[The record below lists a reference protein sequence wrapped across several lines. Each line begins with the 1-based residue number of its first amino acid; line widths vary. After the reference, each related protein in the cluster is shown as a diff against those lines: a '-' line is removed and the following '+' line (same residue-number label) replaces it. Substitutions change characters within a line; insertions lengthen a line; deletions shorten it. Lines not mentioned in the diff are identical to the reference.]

1 MAKNRKAAEAFI
13 LEYIEKL
20 LPGSPNKAQYEA
32 FFKSMSDIDFEQ
44 YMKDLDTG
52 VKFLTIKAPNYI
64 QPALSVRRNLDIGK
78 ELGHRFFQRLWIGPK
93 GDMPA
98 YLTPIE
104 YLVMDLPLKRMSQTL
119 KKKISIPDSNK
130 VIDATSGQPTGDSGR
145 ARVSYPEMQILTAMG
160 MDQSVTELIKYRGG
174 DLKGFNAMNA
184 MIARMG
190 SANQATL
197 SHFSSG
203 VESTRTLK
211 TFLTAAHLKNTL

>member
-13 LEYIEKL
+13 LEYIDKL

-32 FFKSMSDIDFEQ
+32 FFKSMSDSEFDQ
-44 YMKDLDTG
+44 YMSDLASG
-52 VKFLTIKAPNYI
+52 AKFLTIKAPNYSR
-64 QPALSVRRNLDIGK
+64 PALSVRRNLDIAK
-78 ELGHRFFQRLWIGPK
+78 ELGHHFFQRIWIGPK

-104 YLVMDLPLKRMSQTL
+104 YLIVDLPLKRMSQTL

-145 ARVSYPEMQILTAMG
+145 ARISYPEMQIMAAMG
-160 MDQSVTELIKYRGG
+160 MDHCVTELIKYRGG

-184 MIARMG
+184 MISRMG
-190 SANQATL
+190 SANQSTL
-197 SHFSSG
+197 SHFASG